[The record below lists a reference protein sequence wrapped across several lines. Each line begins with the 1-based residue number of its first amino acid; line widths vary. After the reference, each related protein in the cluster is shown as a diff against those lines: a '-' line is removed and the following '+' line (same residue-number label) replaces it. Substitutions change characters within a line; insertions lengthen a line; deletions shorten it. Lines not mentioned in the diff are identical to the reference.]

1 MGHPMFKVL
10 RQLVTGHHNL
20 KACSSKITGGS
31 PTCKCGQL
39 ETLEHF
45 LYFCERYSRS
55 RYEWTMNVSDILK
68 TSSVPLRSVSWDIL
82 FGQQKDEGKS
92 GTNEK
97 LCLALLNFLGNTK
110 RFWCW
115 KCEQWVKSFYFIMIC
130 FSECGLSFS
139 LGLTPI

>member
-1 MGHPMFKVL
+1 MNLREKAVQNNWQFRIDQTLSDHRVSSINSWAGHWKLHKSLMGHPMFKVL

-82 FGQQKDEGKS
+82 FGQQKD
-92 GTNEK
+92 
-97 LCLALLNFLGNTK
+97 
-110 RFWCW
+110 
-115 KCEQWVKSFYFIMIC
+115 
-130 FSECGLSFS
+130 
-139 LGLTPI
+139 